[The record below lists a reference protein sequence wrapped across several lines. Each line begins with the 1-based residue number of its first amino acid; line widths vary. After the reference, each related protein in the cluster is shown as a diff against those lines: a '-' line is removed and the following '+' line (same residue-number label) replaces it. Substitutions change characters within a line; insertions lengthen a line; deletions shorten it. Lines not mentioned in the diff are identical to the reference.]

1 MTATQPER
9 AALTDL
15 SLEGRTDCIARFL
28 ATAVRAPLAEL
39 PVIAIIGEQ
48 PGPLFIAVAGVHG
61 DEYEGPQALWEVAS
75 NLPASA
81 FRGTFVG
88 LPICNPWAFAAGSRK
103 TPDVIDGQDLAR
115 TFPGDPTGSPTQQLA
130 AALFAF
136 VLRMSPAVF
145 LDLHSGG
152 VRYRFLPIVGY
163 RRGLGDEARSSEAAR
178 AFGLPTLWALDA
190 HAGTF
195 NTETA
200 RRGIPTV
207 GVEMTGAG
215 GCREEDVAANREGIL
230 NILRWLG
237 MLRDRPAPKVR
248 GSFRQTTEIMSPVS
262 GYAVPLR
269 SAGARVRP
277 GDPLARILS
286 PFGEPIDEVQ
296 ASHAGDV
303 WMMRHLR
310 AITAGEAVC
319 MIARP

>member
-1 MTATQPER
+1 MTQPER

-15 SLEGRTDCIARFL
+15 SLEGRTGCLSRFL
-28 ATAVRAPLAEL
+28 ATAVDTPLAEL
-39 PVIAIIGEQ
+39 PVIAISGEE
-48 PGPLFIAVAGVHG
+48 PGPTFIAVAGVHG
-61 DEYEGPQALWEVAS
+61 DEYEGPQALWEVAGT
-75 NLPASA
+75 LPPSA
-81 FRGTFVG
+81 LRGTFVG
-88 LPICNPWAFAAGSRK
+88 FPICNPWAFAAGSRK
-103 TPDVIDGQDLAR
+103 TSDVIDGRDLAR
-115 TFPGDPTGSPTQQLA
+115 SFPGDPTGSPTQRLA

-136 VLRMSPAVF
+136 VIRMNPAVF

-152 VRYRFLPIVGY
+152 VRYRCLPMVGY

-178 AFGLPTLWALDA
+178 AFGVPTLWALDA

-215 GCREEDVAANREGIL
+215 GCREEDVAADREGIL

-237 MLRDRPAPKVR
+237 MLHDRPAPRVE
-248 GSFRQTTEIMSPVS
+248 GSFRQTTDLLSPAS

-269 SAGARVRP
+269 PAGVRVRAGEP
-277 GDPLARILS
+277 VARILS
-286 PFGEPIDEVQ
+286 PFGEALDELR
-296 ASHAGDV
+296 APHPGDV
-303 WMMRHLR
+303 LMMRHLR

>member
-1 MTATQPER
+1 M
-9 AALTDL
+9 
-15 SLEGRTDCIARFL
+15 
-28 ATAVRAPLAEL
+28 
-39 PVIAIIGEQ
+39 AIVGEQ
-48 PGPLFIAVAGVHG
+48 PGPLFITAAGVHG
-61 DEYEGPQALWEVAS
+61 DEYEGPQALWEVART
-75 NLPASA
+75 LPASA
-81 FRGTFVG
+81 LRGTFVG

-115 TFPGDPTGSPTQQLA
+115 SFPGDPAGSPTQQLA

-136 VLRMSPAVF
+136 VFRMNPAVF

-163 RRGLGDEARSSEAAR
+163 RRGMGDEARSSDAAR
-178 AFGLPTLWALDA
+178 AFGVPTLWALDA
-190 HAGTF
+190 QAGTF

-215 GCREEDVAANREGIL
+215 GCREEDVAAEREGIL

-237 MLRDRPAPKVR
+237 MLRDRPAPKIE
-248 GSFRQTTEIMSPVS
+248 GSFRQTTEIMSPLA

-269 SAGARVRP
+269 SAGARVQT
-277 GDPLARILS
+277 GDHLAGILS
-286 PFGEPIDEVQ
+286 PFGEVIDELQ
-296 ASHAGDV
+296 APHAGDI

-310 AITAGEAVC
+310 AITAGEPVC

>member
-1 MTATQPER
+1 MTVPQPER

-15 SLEGRTDCIARFL
+15 SLEGRTGCLVRFV
-28 ATAVRAPLAEL
+28 ATTGVTRLAEL
-39 PVIAIIGEQ
+39 PVIAIRGEE
-48 PGPLFIAVAGVHG
+48 PGPVFIAVAGVHG
-61 DEYEGPQALWEVAS
+61 DEYEGPQALWEVAGTLS
-75 NLPASA
+75 PSA
-81 FRGTFVG
+81 LRGTFVG
-88 LPICNPWAFAAGSRK
+88 LPICNPWAFAAASRK
-103 TPDVIDGQDLAR
+103 TPDVIDGHDLAR
-115 TFPGDPTGSPTQQLA
+115 SFPGDPAGSPTQQLA
-130 AALFAF
+130 AALLAF
-136 VLRMSPAVF
+136 VIRMNPAVF

-152 VRYRFLPIVGY
+152 VRYRFLPVVGY

-178 AFGLPTLWALDA
+178 VFGVPTLWALDA
-190 HAGTF
+190 QAGTF

-215 GCREEDVAANREGIL
+215 GCREEDVAANRDGVL

-237 MLRDRPAPKVR
+237 MLRDRPAAKVG
-248 GSFRQTTEIMSPVS
+248 GSFRQTTELLSPAS

-269 SAGARVRP
+269 SPGARVRA
-277 GDPLARILS
+277 GDPLARMLS